1 MATATSD
8 LNAAIAV
15 TRFGLGTRP
24 GEIAQAAP
32 DPHGWLKAQ
41 ICHEG
46 ADQPQTPL
54 GAPFPDSRALS
65 ANVTQLHLYPL
76 LCRLHSTFF
85 VTEKTSSNCTFDGHK
100 HTFISTSHL
109 DHFI

>member
-65 ANVTQLHLYPL
+65 ANVIAYDNALKLK
-76 LCRLHSTFF
+76 C
-85 VTEKTSSNCTFDGHK
+85 
-100 HTFISTSHL
+100 FIRNEFRSFLSVIH
-109 DHFI
+109 